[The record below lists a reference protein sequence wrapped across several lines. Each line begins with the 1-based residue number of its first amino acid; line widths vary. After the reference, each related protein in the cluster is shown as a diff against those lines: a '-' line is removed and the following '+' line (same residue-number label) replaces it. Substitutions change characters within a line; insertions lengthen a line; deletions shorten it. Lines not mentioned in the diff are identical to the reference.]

1 MKLNK
6 RTVHS
11 LINELRSVIDYDLN
25 IMDEEGVIIS
35 STDKKRIGQF
45 HEAARI
51 IISNQLP
58 SLLVNYDDEYSGCKE
73 GTNVPLL
80 VDNEIIGVVGITENV
95 DETSKYANIIKKTAE
110 ILFKEYAALE
120 KMTQLNEARMF
131 FLNSWLNGEVTDIS
145 RIRRKLEQY
154 GHRLSSSN
162 ASFQAVIVDNING
175 HDAARS
181 FLREKIK
188 SINAITTWDNSC
200 GILIGMF
207 PSGPEIKN
215 YIAGVLRDMPDRD
228 DYYFAIGDT
237 VDSEDR
243 LHQSYNHAFSLYQY
257 TKTRSKAL
265 GVRYSG
271 ISEYDDHQLGILMNY
286 IPEQRKRDYAAA
298 LFDGFDS
305 ITLKDIVPFIL
316 TYCQCSGSINMI
328 ADMLFIHKN
337 TVQYKI
343 RKVRDVTGLDLR
355 VSRDMIRLYAAAD
368 WYLLTQE

>member
-120 KMTQLNEARMF
+120 EMTQLN
-131 FLNSWLNGEVTDIS
+131 
-145 RIRRKLEQY
+145 
-154 GHRLSSSN
+154 
-162 ASFQAVIVDNING
+162 
-175 HDAARS
+175 
-181 FLREKIK
+181 
-188 SINAITTWDNSC
+188 
-200 GILIGMF
+200 
-207 PSGPEIKN
+207 
-215 YIAGVLRDMPDRD
+215 
-228 DYYFAIGDT
+228 
-237 VDSEDR
+237 
-243 LHQSYNHAFSLYQY
+243 
-257 TKTRSKAL
+257 
-265 GVRYSG
+265 
-271 ISEYDDHQLGILMNY
+271 
-286 IPEQRKRDYAAA
+286 
-298 LFDGFDS
+298 
-305 ITLKDIVPFIL
+305 
-316 TYCQCSGSINMI
+316 
-328 ADMLFIHKN
+328 
-337 TVQYKI
+337 
-343 RKVRDVTGLDLR
+343 
-355 VSRDMIRLYAAAD
+355 
-368 WYLLTQE
+368 